1 MGNEIMRSTLVEQI
15 WNNSLHAC
23 QDDSISPL
31 ARMLQSL
38 LPHPVACFYST
49 SGYGFDEPIAMYGL
63 EEVLP
68 GATLADILDQE
79 CGIEIS
85 DDTIVLVESAKT
97 RNAPHV
103 SAQKMGLAMGNIL
116 VSLAKFEESCDA
128 AHHHVGDGYSV
139 AQKHQMHS
147 VTSHAG
153 SFSGIRP
160 N

>member
-1 MGNEIMRSTLVEQI
+1 MRSTLVEQI

-49 SGYGFDEPIAMYGL
+49 SGYGVDEPIAMYGL

-85 DDTIVLVESAKT
+85 DDTIVLVESAKM

-103 SAQKMGLAMGNIL
+103 CAQKMGQAMGNIL
-116 VSLAKFEESCDA
+116 VSLAKFEESRDA
-128 AHHHVGDGYSV
+128 GHHHEGDSFPM

-147 VTSHAG
+147 GTSRFA
-153 SFSGIRP
+153 SFSGTRP